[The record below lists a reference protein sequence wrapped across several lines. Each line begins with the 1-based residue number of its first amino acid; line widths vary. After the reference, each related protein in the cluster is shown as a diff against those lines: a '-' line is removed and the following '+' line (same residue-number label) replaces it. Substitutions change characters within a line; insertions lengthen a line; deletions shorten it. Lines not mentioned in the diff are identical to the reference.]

1 MKHNLFLAFCL
12 MALLLGTPAAA
23 FDSGP
28 FTGRGIVRGIRSMDR
43 LVVLENEDGFDFIN
57 LTDDASITDLGG
69 AMIALRDVQVG
80 SQVEYT
86 GQYWEG
92 LNFALSL
99 SVKPAAFVV
108 SAR

>member
-1 MKHNLFLAFCL
+1 MKNLLLAFCL
-12 MALLLGTPAAA
+12 MALLLAAPAAA

-28 FTGRGIVRGIRSMDR
+28 FTGRGIVRAIRSIDR
-43 LVVLENEDGFDFIN
+43 LVVLENEDGFDFLN
-57 LTDDASITDLGG
+57 LTEDASISGLGG
-69 AMIALRDVQVG
+69 ATIALRDLPVG

-99 SVKPAAFVV
+99 SVRPAAFVI